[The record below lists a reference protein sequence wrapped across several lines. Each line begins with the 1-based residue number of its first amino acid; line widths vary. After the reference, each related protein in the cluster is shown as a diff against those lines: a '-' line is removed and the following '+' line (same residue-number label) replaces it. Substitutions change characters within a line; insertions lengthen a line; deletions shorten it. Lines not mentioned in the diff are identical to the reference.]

1 MSDTRTVNRW
11 LLPALAIVIF
21 FGGIGI
27 AQATGSFVTS
37 GRTMGAGERP
47 GGAGAGGG
55 SGSGSGAAVAAGSLT
70 PESVK
75 GWMTVQQAADGLG
88 MPVADLVALI
98 APPAGVV
105 VTPET
110 PLKELESLVPG
121 FSLAELRARLQV
133 RAPAGR

>member
-1 MSDTRTVNRW
+1 MSATRTVDRW

-37 GRTMGAGERP
+37 GRTMGAAERP
-47 GGAGAGGG
+47 GGAGAGG
-55 SGSGSGAAVAAGSLT
+55 GSGSGAAVAAGSLT

-88 MPVADLVALI
+88 MPVADVIALI

-105 VTPET
+105 VGPET